1 MADNFGDIRAEL
13 NTLLDDTTEN
23 FYTDTERDA
32 FINSAYFEMYS
43 RACLLND
50 GVGEEIST
58 ASLTVTADTKTVALP
73 SDFYRLVSVYY
84 QESGAGGST
93 YKWDVISP
101 VNQHRKRSE
110 ISRGSK
116 RLTCYLRGTNLVI
129 VPTPNWSG
137 TVEVEYVPEPTEM
150 TANSDEP
157 TGIPR
162 VHRTLIAYKAFLRLK
177 EKEGVSPSPA
187 AIEVAQK
194 LEALFEADMENRQDQ
209 DSRRLAGP
217 SGYHLYSGRI

>member
-1 MADNFGDIRAEL
+1 MANTLGDIRDEL

-32 FINSAYFEMYS
+32 FINSAYFELYA
-43 RACLLND
+43 RAVMLND
-50 GVGEEIST
+50 GVGSEVST
-58 ASLTVTADTKTVALP
+58 SSLTVTADTKTIALP
-73 SDFYRLVSVYY
+73 SDFYRLVSIYY
-84 QESGAGGST
+84 EDSNST

-116 RLTCYLRGTNLVI
+116 ALCCYLRGTNLVV

-137 TVEVEYVPEPTEM
+137 TVEIEYVPEPTEM
-150 TANSDEP
+150 SADSDEP
-157 TGIPR
+157 TGIPKT
-162 VHRTLIAYKAFLRLK
+162 HRSLIAYKAFLRLK
-177 EKEGVSPSPA
+177 EKEGVSPSGGT
-187 AIEVAQK
+187 IEVLEK
-194 LEALFEADMENRQDQ
+194 LERLFQSDMESRQDQ

-217 SGYHLYSGRI
+217 SGYHLYTGSA